1 LRSPGLVGANPR
13 DGRAVGTPGADPGKR
28 RGFVRANPMGPPRP
42 PSGEGSPGKTWR
54 GPGEIPRESPGR
66 RGGRPRGKAPGA
78 QRETPRESPR
88 ESTWGDGG
96 SGGAGGRLTLRAGAF
111 RRRNPVPSPK
121 DPGVPYMKH
130 LPSPR
135 GLGCSVYETPPSPKG
150 PGVPYMKHPPSPKGP
165 GCSVCETPPSARIL
179 WRQKNVTYFMAP
191 QNSGLPFPG

>member
-1 LRSPGLVGANPR
+1 
-13 DGRAVGTPGADPGKR
+13 
-28 RGFVRANPMGPPRP
+28 MGSPRP
-42 PSGEGSPGKTWR
+42 PSGGGSPGKTQYE
-54 GPGEIPRESPGR
+54 PGEIPRESPGR
-66 RGGRPRGKAPGA
+66 RGGRPRGKAPEG
-78 QRETPRESPR
+78 
-88 ESTWGDGG
+88 TWGEEG

-165 GCSVCETPPSARIL
+165 GCSVYDMKHLPPPKGPGCSVYETPPSPKGLGCSVYETPPLAERPGVFRI
-179 WRQKNVTYFMAP
+179 
-191 QNSGLPFPG
+191 